1 MAGTQKKAVLFAPFW
16 RQDGHVGNHRVDRF
30 VRWLSDEAYS
40 VVIIRAGTMDHE
52 RHQAW
57 GREITVG
64 DPLGLHAEAS
74 PGTANPVSRRKQKIF
89 RKLRGAVAG
98 WVFNPD
104 PAVAWARVAARR
116 SAVVQATRG
125 AAFILSSNPPESA
138 HVGAWL
144 LSRRT
149 GVPHIVDM
157 RDGWLDEPLKPLLRT
172 SALRRWRE
180 GRMEARILRDAK
192 GIQVTSDIWKKL
204 LCDRSPAFAPKVQV
218 LTNGYPQHT
227 TSPRPM
233 PPKGP
238 REEFLLIHAGRFIG
252 SRSTQSPDLLLE
264 PLLHNLSG
272 QSSSGVVQLIGPLSK
287 DELAVIELFKA
298 RFAAIGW
305 RIEHPGSVPRPEVLA
320 RLPKADGLLLLSASY
335 AALPS
340 KLFEY
345 IPTGRPL
352 FVATYKDSATW
363 NVCALLP
370 QATLIEIVTGSVHS
384 GLGNQ
389 TPFYAKQEFRIPPE
403 YCEQSLAQT
412 FKSLLNI

>member
-1 MAGTQKKAVLFAPFW
+1 VAEWVL
-16 RQDGHVGNHRVDRF
+16 
-30 VRWLSDEAYS
+30 
-40 VVIIRAGTMDHE
+40 
-52 RHQAW
+52 
-57 GREITVG
+57 
-64 DPLGLHAEAS
+64 
-74 PGTANPVSRRKQKIF
+74 
-89 RKLRGAVAG
+89 
-98 WVFNPD
+98 NPD
-104 PAVAWARVAARR
+104 PTVAWARVAARR
-116 SAVVQATRG
+116 PLVVQATQG

-172 SALRRWRE
+172 SALRRWQE

-204 LCDRSPAFAPKVQV
+204 LCDRFPAFAPKVQV

-227 TSPRPM
+227 TSPRPTS
-233 PPKGP
+233 PKGP
-238 REEFLLIHAGRFIG
+238 RDEFLLIHAGRFIG

-272 QSSSGVVQLIGPLSK
+272 ESSSGVVQLIGPLSK
-287 DELAVIELFKA
+287 DELAIIEPFQS

-305 RIEHPGSVPRPEVLA
+305 RIEGSGSVPRTEVLA
-320 RLPKADGLLLLSASY
+320 RLQKADGLLLLAATY

-352 FVATYKDSATW
+352 FVVTHKHSATW
-363 NVCALLP
+363 KVCALLP
-370 QATLIEIVTGSVHS
+370 QATLMEIVTESVHS
-384 GLGNQ
+384 GLDNQ
-389 TPFYAKQEFRIPPE
+389 PPFYAKPEFRIPPE
-403 YCEQSLAQT
+403 FSEQYLAET
-412 FKSLLNI
+412 FKNILNS